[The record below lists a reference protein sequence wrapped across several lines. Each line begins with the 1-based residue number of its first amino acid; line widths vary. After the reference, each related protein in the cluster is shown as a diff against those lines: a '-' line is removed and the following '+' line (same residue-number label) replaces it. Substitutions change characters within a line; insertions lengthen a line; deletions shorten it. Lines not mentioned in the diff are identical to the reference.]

1 MPGAI
6 YQLRREVKRGEAR
19 SEEVGLVHRLEEGKD
34 SPIGDIWA
42 QTKRCGFHNHV
53 VISRN
58 PGMLPCTGN
67 IFPRAS
73 GAWKCLP
80 ALCSSGFHSS
90 VQHGH
95 SWEASQPQPVNLQQ
109 GQVTYLCR
117 ANSPSAQGG
126 QKLCLSLALH
136 TVGAQQTLFI

>member
-1 MPGAI
+1 MMPGAI

-73 GAWKCLP
+73 GA
-80 ALCSSGFHSS
+80 
-90 VQHGH
+90 
-95 SWEASQPQPVNLQQ
+95 
-109 GQVTYLCR
+109 
-117 ANSPSAQGG
+117 
-126 QKLCLSLALH
+126 
-136 TVGAQQTLFI
+136 